1 MLICFP
7 ITCRFTSGWLMNSS
21 YRKIVDIS
29 TKVKQVRVGKM
40 KYLDKHTNSMLI
52 YHTYQRAVLKRGIQ
66 TVTKQEKQ
74 KVV

>member
-1 MLICFP
+1 M
-7 ITCRFTSGWLMNSS
+7 
-21 YRKIVDIS
+21 S